1 MRSAS
6 RSSSGFRRV
15 SKAGGIFRYPAVLAL
30 AGVVLMLGALLL
42 AIVPMWGFLSAL
54 LQRLGGGA
62 TQVNLLSASLV
73 ALISFVAGAYLFP
86 RGLRFLKASRDPFA
100 REELLGE
107 MVPRSKELRYSLHL
121 LRKSLLAMVGLG
133 IIVGYIAMIIVG
145 PVILTFPYEFSPAEK
160 HIPPGGTATALE
172 AAIPSQWEPTS
183 WVNASLAIVS
193 DGQYAQSDTVGEAIS
208 FKNISIPAVFG
219 TVGNLEV
226 GVEAYSPEGHTA
238 SVAMSWDGG
247 ASWTQER
254 VVPFKTSDTDEL
266 WYLSFGGDRAWL
278 LRDLDVANLRVR
290 ITHVQASGGLVGT
303 LYLDF
308 VRVRVTLIGP
318 AHVWGTNELGQDMLA
333 GIVLGGAVDFRIG
346 IIVVSLSV
354 VIGVVLGVFAGY
366 LGKGVDEIVMR
377 ITDMFLAIPGLILA
391 LAIAAMLGRSLENVL
406 IALVLVSWPS
416 YTRLVRGQTLSVRE
430 ASYVEA
436 ARAVGAPTRRIVFR
450 HILPNT
456 LSPIIVAAT
465 LDLGTIVL
473 ATAGLSFIGVGAQ
486 PWEPEWGIMISRGY
500 QYITSGYWWEYM
512 VPGLAIFFFVLA
524 FNLFGDGLRDILDP
538 RLRR

>member
-6 RSSSGFRRV
+6 RSASDFRRV

-30 AGVVLMLGALLL
+30 AGVVLLLGAGLL
-42 AIVPMWGFLSAL
+42 AVVPMWGFIGSL
-54 LQRLGGGA
+54 LQRLGGGP
-62 TQVNLLSASLV
+62 TQVNLLSAFLV
-73 ALISFVAGAYLFP
+73 AGISLAAGAYLLP
-86 RGLRFLKASRDPFA
+86 RSLRFLKASWDPFA

-107 MVPRSKELRYSLHL
+107 MVPRSRELRYSLHL
-121 LRKSLLAMVGLG
+121 LRKSLLTMVGLG
-133 IIVGYIAMIIVG
+133 IIIGYIVMIVVG
-145 PVILTFPYEFSPAEK
+145 PFLLTFPYEFSPAEK
-160 HIPPGGTATALE
+160 HVPPGGAATASE
-172 AAIPSQWEPTS
+172 VAIPSQWEPTS

-193 DGQYAQSDTVGEAIS
+193 DDQYASSDTVGQAIS
-208 FKNISIPAVFG
+208 FKNISVPAVFQ
-219 TVGNLEV
+219 TVRNVEV

-238 SVAMSWDGG
+238 SVALSWDGG
-247 ASWTQER
+247 ASWTQEGA
-254 VVPFKTSDTDEL
+254 VPFKTSDGAEP
-266 WYLSFGGDRAWL
+266 WYLSFGGDRAWSL
-278 LRDLDVANLRVR
+278 KDLEAANLRVR
-290 ITHVQASGGLVGT
+290 ITHVQAQGGPVGT
-303 LYLDF
+303 LFLD
-308 VRVRVTLIGP
+308 VLQVRVTLTGQTH
-318 AHVWGTNELGQDMLA
+318 AWGTNELGQDMLS
-333 GIVLGGAVDFRIG
+333 GIILGGIVDFRIG

-354 VIGVVLGVFAGY
+354 LIGVVLGVFAGY
-366 LGKGVDEIVMR
+366 LGGASDELVMR

-436 ARAVGAPTRRIVFR
+436 ARAVGASTRRVVFR